1 MVNAAVAHRAEGRG
15 KLQTTEG
22 GNQLFGVGAT
32 GFFHAFGQRL
42 DGVVAN
48 HRADP
53 RIILET
59 RLISRKK
66 RLMLGRL
73 DGVPRIAG
81 HHPAFGCFVLE
92 RVQILRLASQQAGH
106 RSIAKQATGIALAH
120 KLGEIGGKKY
130 VEDGVRLGI
139 SERLHH
145 AAHIDLAQWRRLFGD
160 EFDVRLCGLEQGLEG
175 FHCRLAVFIV
185 GIDQRPSFLFHR
197 HHLRHQHRHLHV
209 GRRTQAEGVAI
220 ATLPDQLVGQRLA
233 GQKKDLF
240 LPGIV
245 GQRQTDV

>member
-22 GNQLFGVGAT
+22 GNQLLGVGAT
-32 GFFHAFGQRL
+32 GFFHPLGQRL

-59 RLISRKK
+59 CLISRKK

-73 DGVPRIAG
+73 DGVPRIAS
-81 HHPAFGCFVLE
+81 HHPAFRCFVLE
-92 RVQILRLASQQAGH
+92 RIQIFRFAGQQAGH
-106 RSIAKQATGIALAH
+106 RPVAKQATGIALAH
-120 KLGEIGGKKY
+120 ELGEIGGKEH
-130 VEDGVRLGI
+130 VEDGVRLGV

-145 AAHIDLAQWRRLFGD
+145 AARIDLAQWRGLFGD
-160 EFDVRLCGLEQGLEG
+160 EFDVRLRGLEQGLEG
-175 FHCRLAVFIV
+175 FHRRLAVFIV
-185 GIDQRPSFLFHR
+185 GIDQRPAFLFHR

-209 GRRTQAEGVAI
+209 GRRAQAEGVTI
-220 ATLPDQLVGQRLA
+220 AALPDQLVGQRLA